1 MRAFFSFL
9 LVLTL
14 AAAPVLAADREPVA
28 AHKSITPMGHS
39 ANNMVEVSPIYDP
52 LEPFNRAVFQFNHFV
67 DFLVIKPVTKVY
79 TFVVPT
85 FAQHS
90 VTNFLSN
97 LGTPIDMLNTAL
109 QGNWKGFESDLH
121 RFVIN
126 STLGVLG
133 LVDVASDLGVQKVD
147 ADFGQTLGK
156 WGVGQGF
163 YLVLPI
169 IGPSSARDGTGR
181 AVDTVADP
189 YNIAFEESGTEWP
202 IWARAG
208 ATIVDTRARYGD
220 EYDRTMKTAV
230 DPYVTFRSIY
240 AQHRKYVVE
249 NGSSSKKTSIDA
261 YSAAEAQ

>member
-1 MRAFFSFL
+1 MRALFSLL
-9 LVLTL
+9 LVFTL
-14 AAAPVLAADREPVA
+14 IAAPVLAAERQPVA
-28 AHKSITPMGHS
+28 AHKSVSPVGRNDAMI
-39 ANNMVEVSPIYDP
+39 EVSPIADP
-52 LEPFNRAVFQFNHFV
+52 IEPFNRAVFGFNRFV

-79 TFVVPT
+79 TTVVPD

-90 VTNFLSN
+90 VTSFLSN
-97 LGTPIDMLNTAL
+97 LSAPIVMLNTAL
-109 QGNWKGFESDLH
+109 QGNWGGFETTLH

-133 LVDVASDLGVQKVD
+133 LVDVASDLGIQKVD

-169 IGPSSARDGTGR
+169 VGPSSARDGTGR
-181 AVDTVADP
+181 LVDTVADP
-189 YNIAFEESGTEWP
+189 YNIAFEESNTEWP
-202 IWARAG
+202 IWARFG
-208 ATIVDTRARYGD
+208 AEVVDARARYGK
-220 EYDRTMKTAV
+220 EYDRTMKNAV

-249 NGSSSKKTSIDA
+249 SGVKGKTSVDA